1 MFNATP
7 LGIKKRYFKEVE
19 KMSKTVI
26 HTPIVQDEINE
37 LRAGDIVYLTGTII
51 TGRDSAHKKFIDILD
66 SGKELPVDIQDQAI
80 FYVGPTPPP
89 PGKVIGSCG
98 PTTSGRMDAYAPR
111 LLDLGLKAMI
121 GKGQRSPEVV
131 DAIVRNKAI
140 YFAATG
146 GAGAL
151 LSGCVKSSK
160 IVAFEELGPE
170 AVRILEV
177 ENMPLIV
184 AIDTEGNDLYT
195 IGRKEYN
202 QL

>member
-1 MFNATP
+1 
-7 LGIKKRYFKEVE
+7 
-19 KMSKTVI
+19 MSKVII
-26 HTPIVQDEINE
+26 HTPIVQEEIDS
-37 LRAGDIVYLTGTII
+37 LKAGDVVYLTGTII
-51 TGRDSAHKKFIDILD
+51 TGRDAAHKRFVDLLD
-66 SGKELPVDIQDQAI
+66 EGKELPVEIENQAI

-89 PGKVIGSCG
+89 PGKVIGASG

-121 GKGQRSPEVV
+121 GKGQRSKEVV

-151 LSGCVKSSK
+151 LSQCIKSAK
-160 IVAFEELGPE
+160 VMAFDDLGAE
-170 AVRILEV
+170 AVRVLEV

-184 AIDTEGNDLYT
+184 AIDTKGNDLYKL
-195 IGRKEYN
+195 GREKYSK
-202 QL
+202 L